1 MTTTTKTTTKTKKAL
16 TGKKKAVLAARCLE
30 GKKAADIIV
39 LEVSAIT
46 SIADYFVIATGDS
59 KRQIKAC
66 ADHIDESLSKKGE
79 KAHHVEGAVNLEW
92 VLMDYGDVVVN
103 LFDNQARLYYGLE
116 RLWGDA
122 PRINYKSRSK
132 KTEV

>member
-30 GKKAADIIV
+30 GKKASEIIV
-39 LEVSAIT
+39 LEISAIT

-79 KAHHVEGAVNLEW
+79 KAHHVEGVVNLEW
-92 VLMDYGDVVVN
+92 VLMDYGDVIVN
-103 LFDNQARLYYGLE
+103 IFDNEARLYYGLE

-132 KTEV
+132 KAEV

>member
-1 MTTTTKTTTKTKKAL
+1 MTTTKKAL

-30 GKKAADIIV
+30 GKQAFDIIV

-66 ADHIDESLSKKGE
+66 ADHIEESLFKKGE
-79 KAHHVEGAVNLEW
+79 KPHHLEGISNLEW
-92 VLMDYGDVVVN
+92 VLMDYVDVIVN
-103 LFDNQARLYYGLE
+103 IFDNEARLYYGLE

-122 PRINYKSRSK
+122 PRVNYKSRSK
-132 KTEV
+132 KSEV